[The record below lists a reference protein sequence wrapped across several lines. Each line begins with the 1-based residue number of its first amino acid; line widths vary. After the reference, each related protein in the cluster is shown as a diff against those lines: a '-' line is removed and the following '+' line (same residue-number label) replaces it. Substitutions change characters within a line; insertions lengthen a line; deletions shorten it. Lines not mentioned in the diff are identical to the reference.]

1 MSSRSRAVSSVAVI
15 PPPLL
20 LIVVA
25 LIAAP
30 AVGADP
36 RSSADWF
43 ARGFG
48 RALGDYALLLIPSF
62 ILAGALARRGV
73 SGAGPIAA
81 ILAPFAAAGM
91 VCPDTGYAALSP
103 AAGRHRVRV
112 AFGAFAGFKLLVPAG
127 PLIVAG
133 GLGAA
138 DQRLLP
144 LGLAL
149 LLPVWVAGEI
159 WTRLMRAIP
168 VDEPATRERVG
179 IGAWIPLIAAALLML
194 AGTLGLGADVPVLAF
209 LGGPKGALWIA
220 AAWATL
226 NLPADT
232 RRDCLVG
239 GCRRAAD
246 LLLVIGAAGGFGAVL
261 IHLVP
266 LAEWAASFRAE
277 TTTITLFV
285 LAAVFKAAQGSSMAT
300 FAAVTPVAAPLVVA
314 AGADPVVC
322 VFAICL
328 GSMIAIL
335 PNDSFYWL
343 VRRDLPETM
352 TETRALRLLAGGSI
366 LQALVGLGFLLLIS
380 AWI

>member
-1 MSSRSRAVSSVAVI
+1 MSPCSRSASFIAVV
-15 PPPLL
+15 PLPPLL
-20 LIVVA
+20 ILTAI
-25 LIAAP
+25 LAAT
-30 AVGADP
+30 ATGADP
-36 RSSADWF
+36 RVSADWF

-62 ILAGALARRGV
+62 ILAGALSRRGV

-81 ILAPFAAAGM
+81 LLAPFAAAGM
-91 VCPDTGYAALSP
+91 VCSDTGYAALSP
-103 AAGRHRVRV
+103 AAGRHRVRA

-149 LLPVWVAGEI
+149 LIPVWATGEL
-159 WTRLMRAIP
+159 WTRLLRAIP
-168 VDEPATRERVG
+168 AREETTRGSVG
-179 IGAWIPLIAAALLML
+179 PGAWMPLVAAALLMI
-194 AGTLGLGADVPVLAF
+194 AGSLGIGANSPLFAF
-209 LGGPKGALWIA
+209 IARPAGALWIA
-220 AAWATL
+220 ATWATL
-226 NLPADT
+226 NLPMEN
-232 RRDCLVG
+232 RRDCLAG

-266 LAEWAASFRAE
+266 LAEWAASAHAG

-285 LAAVFKAAQGSSMAT
+285 LAAVFKVVQGSSMAT
-300 FAAVTPVAAPLVVA
+300 FAAVTPVAAPLVA
-314 AGADPVVC
+314 AAEADLTVC

-343 VRRDLPETM
+343 TRRDLPEGA
-352 TETRALRLLAGGSI
+352 TEARALLLLAGGSI
-366 LQALVGLGFLLLIS
+366 VQALVGLGFLLLIS
-380 AWI
+380 RAI

>member
-1 MSSRSRAVSSVAVI
+1 MSSHSRSAPFLAVV
-15 PPPLL
+15 PLPLL
-20 LIVVA
+20 LILTA
-25 LIAAP
+25 LLVAP
-30 AVGADP
+30 ATGADP
-36 RSSADWF
+36 RVSADWF

-62 ILAGALARRGV
+62 ILAGALSRRGV

-81 ILAPFAAAGM
+81 LLAPFAAAGM

-103 AAGRHRVRV
+103 AAGRYRVRA

-138 DQRLLP
+138 DQSLLP

-149 LLPVWVAGEI
+149 LIPVWAAGEAWI
-159 WTRLMRAIP
+159 KLVGAT
-168 VDEPATRERVG
+168 PAREEETRERVG
-179 IGAWIPLIAAALLML
+179 PGAWMPLIVAALLMI
-194 AGTLGLGADVPVLAF
+194 AGTLGVDAGSPILAF
-209 LGGPKGALWIA
+209 FTQPKGALWIA
-220 AAWATL
+220 AIWATL
-226 NLPADT
+226 NLPIES
-232 RRDCLVG
+232 RRDCLAG

-266 LAEWAASFRAE
+266 LTEWAASAHAGA
-277 TTTITLFV
+277 TTITLFV
-285 LAAVFKAAQGSSMAT
+285 LAAVFKVAQGSSMAT
-300 FAAVTPVAAPLVVA
+300 FAAVTPVAAPLVAA
-314 AGADPVVC
+314 AGADQTIC

-343 VRRDLPETM
+343 ARRDLPEGE
-352 TETRALRLLAGGSI
+352 TETRALLLLAGGSI
-366 LQALVGLGFLLLIS
+366 VQASVGLAFLLLIS